1 MRRFTH
7 AHASHRDWRIA
18 VDEALGRLDGRVL
31 AETSAAPPA
40 LGIVYVT
47 SAWAARL
54 GAIRELLAARAPHV
68 RWVGAAAP
76 GICSSG
82 VETLDAPAIAVMVC
96 TLRAADFR
104 IFSGLAPLTGDT
116 ERSVSALVHA
126 DPGSPDL
133 ADLLVD
139 LSLRT
144 QSGRLFGG
152 VIEGSVDG
160 ESSPPTQLADALV
173 GGGVSGVAFGPG
185 VRLLSRVTQGCAP
198 LAGEHVISSC
208 ESHYIRTLDGRPAL
222 DVMLDD
228 LEVPAH
234 ARSSRN
240 GDAILRALPAE
251 RLAHGLMI
259 GLAPAEAPAERSF
272 GFGDYLVRNVIG
284 IDPENRLLAVAARPQ
299 PGDRIVFCTRDR
311 EAARAD
317 LVRICTE
324 LREEIETESLQ
335 VLGAHYVSC
344 VGRGANLF
352 GAPGA
357 EMQIIGHNL
366 GEPPLVGFFAN
377 GEIAGDQLYGYTGVL
392 TLFVSEGEG
401 ASDGEGPDTRRA
413 RRRP

>member
-7 AHASHRDWRIA
+7 AHASHRDWHVA
-18 VDEALGRLDGRVL
+18 VDEALAQLDGRVL
-31 AETSAAPPA
+31 AEAAAAPPA
-40 LGIVYVT
+40 LGLVYVT
-47 SAWAARL
+47 QAWSGRL

-76 GICSSG
+76 GICAAG
-82 VETLDAPAIAVMVC
+82 VEYIDTPAIALMVC

-104 IFSGLAPLTGDT
+104 IFSGLAPLLGQS
-116 ERSVSALVHA
+116 EHFASALVHA
-126 DPGSPDL
+126 DPGTPDL
-133 ADLLVD
+133 AELLVD

-144 QSGRLFGG
+144 RSGRLFGG

-160 ESSPPTQLADALV
+160 EFQAPTQLADAPV
-173 GGGVSGVAFGPG
+173 GGGVSGVAFGPA

-228 LEVPAH
+228 LDVPAH
-234 ARSSRN
+234 ARGSRN
-240 GDAILRALPAE
+240 GDAILRALPAD

-259 GLAPAEAPAERSF
+259 GLTPADAPRQPGF

-299 PGDRIVFCTRDR
+299 PGDRVVFCTRDR

-317 LVRICTE
+317 LIRICTE
-324 LREEIETESLQ
+324 LREEIETDSLQ

-344 VGRGANLF
+344 VGRGPNLF
-352 GAPGA
+352 GAMSA
-357 EMQIIGHNL
+357 ELQSIAHNL
-366 GEPPLVGFFAN
+366 GDLPLVGFFAN

-392 TLFVSEGEG
+392 TLFVTPSERSPAG
-401 ASDGEGPDTRRA
+401 
-413 RRRP
+413 